1 MNAEWFTAIALP
13 VSVAEDADAHVTVF
27 IAPTLRPDHDGAVLS
42 EFELF
47 RDWGDVVAAGVEV
60 TLVDQLGEF
69 AADVDLSGHDQ
80 ALWGKAFGPTTPV
93 LANLVPEWQQR
104 DWRTFAAKDC
114 SDIAKAVHLATVATD
129 PVTPVA
135 PLAHPLTQGV
145 LGVAQQAGA
154 LTLAEGH
161 DRRHPVPV
169 YDESHL
175 TRFLD
180 DSLRRGR
187 DGAWTTPEA
196 RPGSAGGAG
205 ADPTSSVLDALRQL
219 HLARRFYERPES
231 QAAEQKLKDPPDKVA
246 QLPSPEPEF
255 HERVAAAGD
264 HPTFLR
270 RLGLLLPV
278 RTDPA
283 RLRRSRWLAA
293 VVRTRVADGACRS
306 PRLAVHALR
315 DDSFV
320 SVPNPDD
327 PAIWADGAL
336 ALGDAAVF
344 DVVDV
349 DPDGSAIKAER
360 FLTTV
365 PRLAIAQLQKMPAD
379 AASPAM
385 RASGLTVTRR
395 QQAGRALTQLDR
407 QQGYQ
412 GALEVAAPPA
422 DLPLLHTQDVTRGV
436 RVEVWDSVSRV
447 WHSLH
452 SRRSTLLVNGATV
465 YTDDLNDGFIQGTS
479 ATETREVPDSAIHVH
494 EAMFGWEGWS
504 LSAPRPG
511 RRIRPVVSDA
521 PGGGSQI
528 TETAETTPTSPMPG
542 EKPPHPFVFTH
553 RFAEGTL
560 PRLRFGRDYSFR
572 AWAVDL
578 GGNVR
583 THHVGPR
590 PPALEAIAASALGVA
605 PLSDRALSRR
615 LASASARDVPALASA
630 FTAAAAAAPTA
641 AEVEEARLL
650 DLGFDDL
657 DDGGGAGP
665 PGRGRRWRPRRT
677 AAPRC
682 RSGPAIACSRRSP
695 PPTCTPSCSARP
707 SAALPPTRSARW
719 MRASRPCATSASG
732 GPRPDACWPS
742 RRSPQ
747 MASGLVRRQSGR
759 RSARPRRGEPSSGA
773 RCSPTSTPRV
783 TSSPGTS
790 PTCSAGHGRST
801 PPGRSSATRPPRSRR
816 RGRSCGGTRSRPRW
830 SFPSRRSPRVS
841 RCASSWSVRE

>member
-13 VSVAEDADAHVTVF
+13 VSVADDADAHVTVF
-27 IAPTLRPDHDGAVLS
+27 IAPTLRPDHDDAALG

-47 RDWGDVVAAGVEV
+47 RDWGDVVAGGVEV

-80 ALWGKAFGPTTPV
+80 ALWRKAFGPNTPV
-93 LANLVPEWQQR
+93 LANRVPEWQQR

-114 SDIAKAVHLATVATD
+114 SDIAKAVHLATVAAD
-129 PVTPVA
+129 PVTPVS
-135 PLAHPLTQGV
+135 PLAHPLTQAV

-169 YDESHL
+169 YDESRL

-196 RPGSAGGAG
+196 RPGS
-205 ADPTSSVLDALRQL
+205 
-219 HLARRFYERPES
+219 
-231 QAAEQKLKDPPDKVA
+231 
-246 QLPSPEPEF
+246 
-255 HERVAAAGD
+255 VAAAMA
-264 HPTFLR
+264 PTPPGRCSTPSPAAPRPPLLR
-270 RLGLLLPV
+270 ATREPGRRAEAQGPPRQGRSSCPLPS
-278 RTDPA
+278 RSSTSASRRPA
-283 RLRRSRWLAA
+283 TTPPSCSASACCSRCAPTPPGCGAA
-293 VVRTRVADGACRS
+293 GGSPPSCAPGVADGSCRS

-336 ALGDAAVF
+336 ALGDATVF

-436 RVEVWDSVSRV
+436 RVEVWDSVTRV

-452 SRRSTLLVNGATV
+452 SRRSTLLVKGATV

-511 RRIRPVVSDA
+511 KRVRPVVTDA

-528 TETAETTPTSPMPG
+528 EETAETTPTHQAREG
-542 EKPPHPFVFTH
+542 E
-553 RFAEGTL
+553 
-560 PRLRFGRDYSFR
+560 
-572 AWAVDL
+572 
-578 GGNVR
+578 
-583 THHVGPR
+583 
-590 PPALEAIAASALGVA
+590 
-605 PLSDRALSRR
+605 
-615 LASASARDVPALASA
+615 
-630 FTAAAAAAPTA
+630 AAAPVRLHPPLRRGHAPPA
-641 AEVEEARLL
+641 ALRPRLL
-650 DLGFDDL
+650 VPRV
-657 DDGGGAGP
+657 GG
-665 PGRGRRWRPRRT
+665 RPRRERPHPSRGAAT
-677 AAPRC
+677 ARAR
-682 RSGPAIACSRRSP
+682 GHRRE
-695 PPTCTPSCSARP
+695 R
-707 SAALPPTRSARW
+707 TR
-719 MRASRPCATSASG
+719 G
-732 GPRPDACWPS
+732 GVPLRPRPVPAA
-742 RRSPQ
+742 RE
-747 MASGLVRRQSGR
+747 RQC
-759 RSARPRRGEPSSGA
+759 P
-773 RCSPTSTPRV
+773 
-783 TSSPGTS
+783 
-790 PTCSAGHGRST
+790 
-801 PPGRSSATRPPRSRR
+801 
-816 RGRSCGGTRSRPRW
+816 
-830 SFPSRRSPRVS
+830 
-841 RCASSWSVRE
+841 